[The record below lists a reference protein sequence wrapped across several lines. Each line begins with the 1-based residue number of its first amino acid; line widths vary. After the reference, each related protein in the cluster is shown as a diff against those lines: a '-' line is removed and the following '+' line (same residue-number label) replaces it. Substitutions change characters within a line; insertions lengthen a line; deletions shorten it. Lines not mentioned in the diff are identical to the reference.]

1 MFSACWLC
9 SRKPGVGFSSE
20 VSRPFASVFQN
31 VCLHVFSRT
40 FPGFVMQLN
49 FIEKLPI
56 IKFSFRI
63 ELTLGHLVFLTNSW
77 KLWSQVS
84 TGNISSRTNWCTC
97 CFVFKYTSLNRNL
110 NNTVGCFSMC
120 SNTASNQMAAFEMWP
135 RPPKRI
141 SEWSK
146 YKSALHKHEFGRL
159 LLNVQIYNFIK
170 FWKNPDVTFRGV
182 GNSVQDLNI
191 IEMIK
196 KGEL

>member
-1 MFSACWLC
+1 
-9 SRKPGVGFSSE
+9 
-20 VSRPFASVFQN
+20 
-31 VCLHVFSRT
+31 
-40 FPGFVMQLN
+40 MQLN

-97 CFVFKYTSLNRNL
+97 CFVFNYTSLNRNL

-159 LLNVQIYNFIK
+159 VLNVQIYHLSNLDKSGCHLPRSRQQCARSKYDRDDQERGTLGKIWSRERGCDLPTRLQFLDFTVK
-170 FWKNPDVTFRGV
+170 FSDF
-182 GNSVQDLNI
+182 SVIFLDFSLST
-191 IEMIK
+191 
-196 KGEL
+196 GC